1 MQKGKTE
8 LDLRGQVE
16 RITYYNDEN
25 GYTIAKM
32 KAQGRADLVTVVG
45 TLFSVTPGE
54 VLKLVGYWDSHPKYG
69 EQFKVVSYESIM
81 PATAKGIEKYL
92 GSGMIKGIGPVMAK
106 RLVAKFGSDTLTV
119 IDEA

>member
-32 KAQGRADLVTVVG
+32 KAQGRTDLVTVVG
-45 TLFSVTPGE
+45 NLFSITPGE

-69 EQFKVVSYESIM
+69 EQFRVVSY
-81 PATAKGIEKYL
+81 
-92 GSGMIKGIGPVMAK
+92 
-106 RLVAKFGSDTLTV
+106 
-119 IDEA
+119 